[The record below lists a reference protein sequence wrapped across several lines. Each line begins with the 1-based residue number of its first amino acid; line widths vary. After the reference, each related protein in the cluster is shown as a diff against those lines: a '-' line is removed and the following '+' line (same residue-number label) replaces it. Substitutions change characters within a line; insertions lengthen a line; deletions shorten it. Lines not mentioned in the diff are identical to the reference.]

1 MVLTKR
7 VRSNNKTIRKTKYLL
22 LLIGLIVSILLLTIG
37 GYSTRRQ
44 QELHYDNIQN
54 KNTSAN
60 ATKTVV
66 VACDII
72 EPLLTNPGKVNAL
85 RRTLQLAAIANHDD
99 ECYTNHY
106 LPYFVNY
113 TRSRLLKKKK
123 HLILHM

>member
-1 MVLTKR
+1 MALTKR
-7 VRSNNKTIRKTKYLL
+7 VRKTKKMLTFFT
-22 LLIGLIVSILLLTIG
+22 GLIVFVSILLLITVG
-37 GYSTRRQ
+37 GYIRRRQ
-44 QELHYDNIQN
+44 QEVHHDNIQA

-72 EPLLTNPGKVNAL
+72 EPLSTTNPGKLNAL
-85 RRTLQLAAIANHDD
+85 RRTLQLAAIANNDD
-99 ECYTNHY
+99 DCYTNHY

-113 TRSRLLKKKK
+113 TRSRLLETKK